1 MLEQKLNSFKTGDV
15 LAAINTAFEHSGVD
29 IMLGSGGAPEG
40 VLAAAALKS
49 LEEIFKESFFHKQK
63 KKKFV

>member
-1 MLEQKLNSFKTGDV
+1 
-15 LAAINTAFEHSGVD
+15 
-29 IMLGSGGAPEG
+29 MLGSGGAPEG

-49 LEEIFKESFFHKQK
+49 WVESFKENCFHKQK